1 VLARV
6 GGDEP
11 LALPAWHRLQML
23 VGIEVTCDPVLL
35 RRPPVTGEAAREL
48 LERIRDRL
56 GR

>member
-1 VLARV
+1 MLARV